1 MRSRTSVTSWLPISS
16 TNAQRKHLNSLW
28 IAIRKATP
36 PSASSITCSA
46 KWDSSREL
54 KRMIFQ
60 RKTCGQKFRSP
71 QLRSCLVTRKNR
83 LLEYLPSL
91 RLPPANPR
99 STKRRKSSSPNRL
112 PMWIFSPATASPRK
126 PLACSRPS
134 CDAHLATHL
143 RSRNYSTLSLAR
155 ATTGAPP
162 NSQQSWNRSTAK
174 QATAAVLNDSENCA
188 AASSVP
194 LVCRMRNW
202 QLPFPPQKL
211 PPRLLPHQRRWVVR
225 FPKSRPNLLRRPPC
239 LLLSPLRRLPWRRR
253 SPSRS
258 RPSPSSQKFRKL
270 ICPMSG
276 RPFWTHR
283 VLPRE
288 LRLLRLCLASLL
300 PEAGVPRSPG
310 TWKSFRL
317 SRNPQLVR
325 STMRYPH
332 LLPFRSSQNQSLGRH
347 RGSLHRAS
355 LNKSHRLRPRRN
367 LLRQASLNSNWN
379 RNMSSCWKRS
389 RSSRRT
395 TSGRPRNLL
404 PRRSRSRKM
413 RRHRHLQAV
422 ALPLINFW
430 PILPTRSTSSASA
443 SFPQDFRGRCQAP
456 SRRPLRSQRRRPH
469 RLPNPVHS
477 RKFLTNFAPSWVRWA
492 RRTKTSKPTTTWASR
507 FGKWGFS
514 RRPSAN
520 SRKSPRPAIAAAPS
534 AIPCSVARFWAW
546 PSWIRAS
553 RPLRRSGMSVR

>member
-1 MRSRTSVTSWLPISS
+1 MPGSTRSSPNYSTSFLPACREVSSLWNGSWNSTDAPVTPSISPMRSRTSAMPWLPISS
-16 TNAQRKHLNSLW
+16 TSAQRKHLNSSW
-28 IAIRKATP
+28 IAIPKATP

-46 KWDSSREL
+46 KWDYSRVV
-54 KRMIFQ
+54 KRKTFQ
-60 RKTCGQKFRSP
+60 RKTCGRKFRNP
-71 QLRSCLVTRKNR
+71 QPPSCLVTRKNQ
-83 LLEYLPSL
+83 LLESLPSL
-91 RLPPANPR
+91 RLPPASQR
-99 STKRRKSSSPNRL
+99 STKRHKNSSPNRL
-112 PMWIFSPATASPRK
+112 PMWIFSPATASLRK
-126 PLACSRPS
+126 PLGCSRPS
-134 CDAHLATHL
+134 CAAHLATHL

-162 NSQQSWNRSTAK
+162 NSPQSWNRFTAK

-379 RNMSSCWKRS
+379 RNMS
-389 RSSRRT
+389 
-395 TSGRPRNLL
+395 
-404 PRRSRSRKM
+404 
-413 RRHRHLQAV
+413 
-422 ALPLINFW
+422 
-430 PILPTRSTSSASA
+430 
-443 SFPQDFRGRCQAP
+443 
-456 SRRPLRSQRRRPH
+456 
-469 RLPNPVHS
+469 
-477 RKFLTNFAPSWVRWA
+477 
-492 RRTKTSKPTTTWASR
+492 
-507 FGKWGFS
+507 
-514 RRPSAN
+514 
-520 SRKSPRPAIAAAPS
+520 
-534 AIPCSVARFWAW
+534 
-546 PSWIRAS
+546 
-553 RPLRRSGMSVR
+553 